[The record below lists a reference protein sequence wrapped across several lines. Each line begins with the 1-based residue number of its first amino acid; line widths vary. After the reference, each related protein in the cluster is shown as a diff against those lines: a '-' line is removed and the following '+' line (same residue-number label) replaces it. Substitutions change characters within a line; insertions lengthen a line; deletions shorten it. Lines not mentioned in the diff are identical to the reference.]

1 MGTFDVRDMMKA
13 DAAASASPAMFGGS
27 DKGQTRRFHPLAERI
42 AAIPVK
48 PTLSPVMIE
57 GAARLLDLIAVLGT
71 GGLIYW
77 LYAAGKVEYTL
88 PYQVT
93 VAALALGSL
102 AVFQAL
108 QLYPIG
114 ALRHVIGSAVRLV
127 TGWTML
133 FLFALAAFF
142 FLKIG
147 DQSPL
152 RTQREKSLDHRH
164 HIKSGLAVTLIQH
177 RP

>member
-13 DAAASASPAMFGGS
+13 DAAASATPDVFGGTE
-27 DKGQTRRFHPLAERI
+27 KGPTRRFHPLAERI

-57 GAARLLDLIAVLGT
+57 GVARLLDLIAVLGT

-93 VAALALGSL
+93 VGALALGAL
-102 AVFQAL
+102 ALFQAL

-114 ALRHVIGSAVRLV
+114 ALRHFIGSAVRLV

-133 FLFALAAFF
+133 FLVALAAFF
-142 FLKIG
+142 L
-147 DQSPL
+147 
-152 RTQREKSLDHRH
+152 SLI
-164 HIKSGLAVTLIQH
+164 HI
-177 RP
+177 